1 MEINQKPNILLIALL
16 WLLAVSSVN
25 SQTTA
30 RPTVVTPTTARPTQ
44 ATQRPTTG
52 TFLQIK
58 IISRSHSE
66 TFDLSLFISIIF
78 LVNISIAFLLSKRW
92 LYWLWYW
99 FGYFDYTDPEIFK
112 INITIHFLHQSQCH
126 FVCSFHIH
134 VSFSIRNSFKTCS
147 LLSLRRNPWKYLTL
161 CVQWCHQSHI
171 FHFIANS
178 HS

>member
-78 LVNISIAFLLSKRW
+78 LVNISIAFLLSKR
-92 LYWLWYW
+92 
-99 FGYFDYTDPEIFK
+99 
-112 INITIHFLHQSQCH
+112 
-126 FVCSFHIH
+126 
-134 VSFSIRNSFKTCS
+134 
-147 LLSLRRNPWKYLTL
+147 
-161 CVQWCHQSHI
+161 
-171 FHFIANS
+171 
-178 HS
+178 